1 MYKLYQLISLL
12 IYPLIKV
19 LLILRIIKGKED
31 PSRYKEKLGIASVK
45 RPIGKLI
52 WFHAASIGEFNA
64 ILPIIQEIDKKYT
77 TINILLTT
85 VTLTSANIAKNNLPH
100 KVITQFMPFDC
111 INIVNKFI
119 NYWQPNLVIWTES
132 ELWPNMIN
140 MAHKQCP
147 LLLINA
153 RISLRSFSRWSLVPE
168 FANFILSKFSLILAQ
183 SLETKIFF
191 EKLGI
196 KDVLCLGNLKY
207 MATNFIFDENELA
220 KIKGQIKNR
229 IIIMAASTH
238 PGEEE
243 IFATTHSNLKKKYPQ
258 LLTIIAPRHP
268 NRTDNVR
275 NILSNLNV
283 AIRSKKQEIDRST
296 DILLVD
302 TIGEFGLFFRLSEV
316 VCIGGSWK
324 KIAHSFIEAA
334 KLKNLIIFGPNMSNS
349 REVADEFLEKKAAIF
364 AKDQPQIEKILEN
377 YIKNPEDFD
386 IFKNHGEQLV
396 DKMSQVKQKILI
408 KIAPYIDKL

>member
-12 IYPLIKV
+12 IYPFIRIL
-19 LLILRIIKGKED
+19 LLIRILKGKED
-31 PSRYKEKLGIASVK
+31 SSRYKEKLGITSVK
-45 RPIGKLI
+45 RPSGKLI

-64 ILPIIQEIDKKYT
+64 ILPIIKEIDEKYPK
-77 TINILLTT
+77 INILLTT
-85 VTLTSANIAKNNLPH
+85 VTLTSANIAKNNLPN
-100 KVITQFMPFDC
+100 KVISQFMPFDC
-111 INIVNKFI
+111 INIVKKFI
-119 NYWQPNLVIWTES
+119 SYWQPNLVIWTES
-132 ELWPNMIN
+132 ELWPNIIN

-153 RISLRSFSRWSLVPE
+153 RISLKSFSRWYLAPK

-183 SLETKIFF
+183 SYETKSLF

-196 KDVLCLGNLKY
+196 KDVLCIGNLKY
-207 MATNFIFDENELA
+207 MAANFVFDENELA
-220 KIKGQIKNR
+220 KIKDQIKNR
-229 IIIMAASTH
+229 IVLMAASTH

-243 IFATTHSNLKKKYPQ
+243 IFATTHINLKKQYPQ

-268 NRTDNVR
+268 NRIDEVKNT
-275 NILSNLNV
+275 LSNLNV
-283 AIRSKKQEIDRST
+283 ITRSSKEAINSST

-334 KLKNLIIFGPNMSNS
+334 KLKNLVIFGPNMNNS
-349 REVADEFLEKKAAIF
+349 REVADEFLEKGAAIF
-364 AKDQPQIEKILEN
+364 AINQQEIELTLES
-377 YIKNPEDFD
+377 YIKNPDKFN
-386 IFKNHGEQLV
+386 IFKDNGEQIV
-396 DKMSQVKQKILI
+396 DKMSQVKEKIFI
-408 KIAPYIDKL
+408 KIAPFIDKL